1 MNQEK
6 VKNTILMEMERFSDK
21 TSEGYHQMKA
31 VLNKFPYKITADYQ
45 QLLDTLRGGTA
56 INRFETLDE
65 LIMMLKQ
72 ERVITREIVES
83 CLYFQQN
90 SDNVINQI
98 HLFDLLMVP
107 TRNLTEQLNL
117 LTSLTNSLSVDGE
130 KFFHENVLF
139 SINKIKLSTD
149 EIEKKIKEICIELQY
164 GMDSAKVKE
173 DILARTFEL
182 LNEGSVNYQQ
192 LVNMELDYEEGCRE
206 IVIDGF
212 FETMNR
218 SSKNN
223 EYKWFFDFLRDDKII
238 STLLQRKNLSEAEK
252 KNIYFYSYKS

>member
-1 MNQEK
+1 
-6 VKNTILMEMERFSDK
+6 
-21 TSEGYHQMKA
+21 
-31 VLNKFPYKITADYQ
+31 
-45 QLLDTLRGGTA
+45 
-56 INRFETLDE
+56 
-65 LIMMLKQ
+65 MMLKQ
-72 ERVITREIVES
+72 ERVITRESVES

-90 SDNVINQI
+90 SDNIINQI

-182 LNEGSVNYQQ
+182 LNEGNVNYQQ

-238 STLLQRKNLSEAEK
+238 SKLLQRKNLSEAEK

>member
-45 QLLDTLRGGTA
+45 QLLDTLRWGTA
-56 INRFETLDE
+56 INRFKTLDE

-107 TRNLTEQLNL
+107 TINLNKQLNL
-117 LTSLTNSLSVDGE
+117 LKNLTIDRSKNCSRNFLDDHE
-130 KFFHENVLF
+130 KIDLLNRETNQQ
-139 SINKIKLSTD
+139 IKST
-149 EIEKKIKEICIELQY
+149 CIELQY
-164 GMDSAKVKE
+164 GMNSAKVKE
-173 DILARTFEL
+173 DILARTFEI
-182 LNEGSVNYQQ
+182 LNEDSVNYQQ
-192 LVNMELDYEEGCRE
+192 LVNMEPAYEEGCRK

-212 FETMNR
+212 FGMMPDPAD
-218 SSKNN
+218 K
-223 EYKWFFDFLRDDKII
+223 YKWFFDFLREDKII
-238 STLLQRKNLSEAEK
+238 SMLLQRKDLSEAEK
-252 KNIYFYSYKS
+252 KHIFL

>member
-1 MNQEK
+1 MVKMNQEK

-117 LTSLTNSLSVDGE
+117 LTSLTNSLSVDGD

-182 LNEGSVNYQQ
+182 LNEGSVKYQQ

-212 FETMNR
+212 FGMMPDPDD
-218 SSKNN
+218 K
-223 EYKWFFDFLRDDKII
+223 YKWFFDFLRDDKII
-238 STLLQRKNLSEAEK
+238 SKLLQRKNLSEAEK
-252 KNIYFYSYKS
+252 KHIFL